1 MWGDKFDQGKVNR
14 ESVVGSDLKMRIL
27 CKALL
32 KKVVKPEFAARE
44 IKSGM
49 TVGTA
54 GGFQFGYPKTIF
66 SCLVESKKNSQ
77 NFQIDLWAGG
87 PVGEEIDGFLCANG
101 MIRKRL
107 GQQSNA
113 SLRRMIN
120 ERNVLFS
127 DLRSGMFPQQVR
139 SGSWGTIDLAV
150 IEAVGITEEGN
161 IIPSTSLFDG
171 ATFVQ
176 MAKKVIV
183 EINTFYP
190 LDLEGIHDVYLLKNP
205 PNRGPI
211 PIQHPGDRI
220 GTPYIPV
227 EREKIAYIVEATVR
241 DNIIPRASLD
251 ETSQRIGKNLVSFFQ
266 REVDSKKLPKNLLP
280 LQIGLGNVSD
290 SVAKELARSSFE
302 GLAIYTGGVGDG
314 VLDLIDSGKVQVV
327 STSGLY
333 FSTDGQKR
341 FFENL
346 DRYKKV
352 IILRPLD
359 IADSPEAILRLGV
372 IAINTAIETDIYGHI
387 NSSHV
392 QGSQIISG
400 VGGSGEFA
408 QNAFLSIFLTPSTSR
423 KGSVSAIVPMVSH
436 VDHSEHVV
444 DIIVTEQGVADLRGL
459 EPVERAESV
468 INNCAHSDYRS
479 LLREYLSK
487 AIKETGGH
495 EPHLLN
501 EAFSFHRRFK
511 ETGTMLR

>member
-1 MWGDKFDQGKVNR
+1 M
-14 ESVVGSDLKMRIL
+14 GSDLERRIL
-27 CKALL
+27 YKALL
-32 KKVVKPEFAARE
+32 KKVVGPEIAVQE

-49 TVGTA
+49 TIGTA

-66 SCLVESKKNSQ
+66 SCLQELKKHDPD
-77 NFQIDLWAGG
+77 FQIDVWTGG
-87 PVGEEIDGFLCANG
+87 PVGEEIDGLLSTSG
-101 MIRKRL
+101 IVRKRL

-113 SLRRMIN
+113 SLRKMIN
-120 ERNVLFS
+120 DRKVLFS
-127 DLRSGMFPQQVR
+127 DLRSGIFPQQVR
-139 SGSWGTIDLAV
+139 SGSWGSVNLAV
-150 IEAVGITEEGN
+150 IEAIGITGEGN

-171 ATFVQ
+171 PTFVQ
-176 MAKKVIV
+176 TAQRVIV

-190 LDLEGIHDVYLLKNP
+190 MNLEGIHDVYLLRNP
-205 PNRGPI
+205 PNREVI
-211 PIQHPGDRI
+211 PINHPGDRI

-227 EREKIAYIVEATVR
+227 ETDKIACVVETTVQDSVTQR
-241 DNIIPRASLD
+241 PPLD
-251 ETSQRIGKNLVSFFQ
+251 EASQRIGRNLVDFFQ
-266 REVDSKKLPKNLLP
+266 KEVNANKLPRNLLP
-280 LQIGLGNVSD
+280 LQIGIGNVSD
-290 SVAKELARSSFE
+290 SVARVLARSSFE
-302 GLAIYTGGVGDG
+302 GLTIYTGGIGDG

-359 IADSPEAILRLGV
+359 IADSPEVILRLGV
-372 IAINTAIETDIYGHI
+372 IAINTAVEIDIYGHI

-392 QGSQIISG
+392 QGSKIISG

-408 QNAFLSIFLTPSTSR
+408 QNGSLSIFITPSTSR
-423 KGSVSAIVPMVSH
+423 KGSISAIVPMVSH

-444 DIIVTEQGVADLRGL
+444 DIIVTEQGVADLRSL
-459 EPVERAESV
+459 EPVERAESI
-468 INNCAHSDYRS
+468 INNCPHPDYRP

-487 AIKETGGH
+487 AIKATGGH

-501 EAFSFHRRFK
+501 EAFPFHVRLK
-511 ETGTMLR
+511 ETGTMLRQETDDGKEKRRPK